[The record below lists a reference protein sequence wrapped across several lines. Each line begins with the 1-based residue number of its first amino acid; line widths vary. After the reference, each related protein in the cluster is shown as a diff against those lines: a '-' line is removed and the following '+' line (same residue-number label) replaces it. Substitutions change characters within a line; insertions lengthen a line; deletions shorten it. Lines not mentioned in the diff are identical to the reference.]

1 VDTEADRLILLQ
13 KEANSPAITGSLT
26 RRLPAGRRYLTF
38 RYGVVRLWEVPANRV
53 LAGGLA
59 TLPLA
64 LLCDLSTTSAENVVR
79 SVAERIEGE
88 GQPEERKKLW
98 ASAYLLAGLRYAPDI
113 VDRMLEKAVTQMKES
128 STYQK
133 ILEDGRAEG
142 MALGEE
148 RGREEGERALFLR
161 LARLRLGEPS
171 ERALRVIESASR
183 ETIEVWAEALYKVE
197 TWQELIP
204 I

>member
-1 VDTEADRLILLQ
+1 MRLR
-13 KEANSPAITGSLT
+13 KNWCASSPKTGWRLAIERHRPDGTVYHWFKYS
-26 RRLPAGRRYLTF
+26 
-38 RYGVVRLWEVPANRV
+38 VVRLWEVPANRI

-64 LLCDLSTTSAENVVR
+64 LLCDLSGISPEIVVR
-79 SVAERIEGE
+79 SIAGRIEEE

-113 VDRMLEKAVTQMKES
+113 VDRMLEKAVAQMRES

-133 ILEDGRAEG
+133 ILEDGRAE
-142 MALGEE
+142 
-148 RGREEGERALFLR
+148 GREEGERALFLR

-171 ERALRVIESASR
+171 ERARKVIESASR

-204 I
+204 V